1 MRSRHAL
8 LAALALAALAAPAHA
23 GTTAKPNVVVRLPRT
38 IPRAQ
43 LVADR
48 GLTVRVHIDQPG
60 QVLVGLQDSGRR
72 ERGFTAGATAKPG
85 WVRRKVSLSRART
98 WAVGNRVHVHITV
111 HPFGDDGGP
120 SDRRDRGRL
129 VDRWVRVVGA
139 TGSPPRVL
147 VHAIFGGHGVHV
159 GQILDVAPSRG
170 TLKRLCWDPAPLDR
184 PACSRASMGAPSA
197 TGTTR
202 LIMTLADGA
211 LVSRVLRVAPAY
223 TRIGGHGG
231 SDAVAG
237 HVVCPTLPLYGNPGA
252 LQGEIITLTSNAA
265 VAIYNR
271 VRDSRFVW
279 HYADNKAGFA
289 DPRCARPGLPR
300 AP

>member
-1 MRSRHAL
+1 MRSRHAFL
-8 LAALALAALAAPAHA
+8 LAPLALVVLAAPAHA
-23 GTTAKPNVVVRLPRT
+23 GTTAKPNVVIRLPRT

-43 LVADR
+43 LLADR
-48 GLTVRVHIDQPG
+48 GLTVRVHTDQPG
-60 QVLVGLQDSGRR
+60 QVLVGLQDPGRR
-72 ERGFTAGATAKPG
+72 ERGFTAGATEKPG
-85 WVRRKVSLSRART
+85 WVRLKVALYRART
-98 WAVGNRVHVHITV
+98 WAIGNRVHVHITV
-111 HPFGDDGGP
+111 HPFGDGP
-120 SDRRDRGRL
+120 RNRGRL
-129 VDRWVRVVGA
+129 VDRWVHVLGA
-139 TGSPPRVL
+139 TGSPPRVR

-170 TLKRLCWDPAPLDR
+170 TLTRLCWDPAPIDR
-184 PACSRASMGAPSA
+184 PACSRASMGAPSV

-211 LVSRVLRVAPAY
+211 LLSRVLHVAPAY
-223 TRIGGHGG
+223 TTTGGHGG

-237 HVVCPTLPLYGNPGA
+237 HVVCPTLPLYANPGP
-252 LQGEIITLTSNAA
+252 LQDEITTLTSNAA

-271 VRDSRFVW
+271 VRDGRLVW